1 MNNSVRVKVMQVI
14 VQEEDDQQTE
24 LCQAILD
31 ILYTTEVPT
40 SLAYCIYVY
49 FLQNNNN
56 TEISTIISPDVL
68 SPTSWYKGFFPRLGP
83 MLIAKTFTV
92 GSGPICLHIVEP

>member
-31 ILYTTEVPT
+31 ILYTTEVT
-40 SLAYCIYVY
+40 SLAYCTYVY

-68 SPTSWYKGFFPRLGP
+68 SLASWYKGFFSRLDP
-83 MLIAKTFTV
+83 TLIIKTFTV
-92 GSGPICLHIVEP
+92 GSGPICLHIVKP